1 MAAPSE
7 FGLLRSIGRWDLV
20 AVVLNGVI
28 GAGIFGLPSKVFALV
43 GPYSLISFFA
53 CALAVFVIVLC
64 FAEVA
69 GRFTGTGGPYL
80 FARETYGPLAGFTVG
95 WLVWVA
101 RVTAFAANCSL
112 LPEYL
117 GFFFP
122 SIATG
127 VPRAIVLTVVIGTLT
142 AVNVR
147 GVRAVANTGNALTIG
162 KLIPLVVF
170 IGAGLFF
177 LQADRFTLGAAPSY
191 QAFSQSVLLLV
202 FAFTGFE
209 MAVIPAGEVRNPGRD
224 LPPALMIGMTVV
236 VTIYVLIQVVS
247 IGTLPELAKS
257 TRPLADA
264 AARFLGNGGAVMI
277 TAGIVISLAGNLN
290 VLILSASRMLYAMA
304 EHGALPAPLAK
315 VHEGFRTPAI
325 AVIVT
330 TAIMLALTIS
340 GTFSY
345 LITISVLSR
354 LVTYIATCVALP
366 VLRRRADAPASTF
379 KLPAGDAF
387 AAAAVLLALWL
398 ISNSKLVEARDTSI
412 AIAVGLTLYFANR
425 YRANRVSARST

>member
-1 MAAPSE
+1 MPNPSAE
-7 FGLLRSIGRWDLV
+7 PRLLRSIGRWDLV

-43 GPYSLISFFA
+43 GPYSLISFVA
-53 CALAVFVIVLC
+53 CAFAVFVIVLC

-69 GRFTGTGGPYL
+69 GRFRDTGGPYL
-80 FARETYGPLAGFTVG
+80 FARATYGPLAGFTVG
-95 WLVWVA
+95 WLVWVT

-122 SIATG
+122 RVATG
-127 VPRAIVLTVVIGTLT
+127 VPRAIVLTVAVTLLA

-147 GVRAVANTGNALTIG
+147 GVRTVANTGNALTVG
-162 KLIPLVVF
+162 KLIPLLIF
-170 IGAGLFF
+170 IGAGVFF
-177 LQADRFTLGAAPSY
+177 LKPDAFTLGAAPGY
-191 QAFSQSVLLLV
+191 YDFSRSVLLLV

-224 LPPALMIGMTVV
+224 LPFALLVGMLVV
-236 VTIYVLIQVVS
+236 VTIYVLTQAVS

-264 AARFLGNGGAVMI
+264 AARFLGTWGAALI
-277 TAGIVISLAGNLN
+277 TAGIVVSLAGNLN
-290 VLILSASRMLYAMA
+290 VLILAASRMLYAMA
-304 EHGALPAPLAK
+304 EHGELPAPLAS
-315 VHEGFRTPAI
+315 VHAGFRTPAI

-330 TAIMLALTIS
+330 TAIMLALTLS

-354 LVTYIATCVALP
+354 LVTYIATCSARHRHRD
-366 VLRRRADAPASTF
+366 RRRAR
-379 KLPAGDAF
+379 
-387 AAAAVLLALWL
+387 VLFR
-398 ISNSKLVEARDTSI
+398 E
-412 AIAVGLTLYFANR
+412 
-425 YRANRVSARST
+425 